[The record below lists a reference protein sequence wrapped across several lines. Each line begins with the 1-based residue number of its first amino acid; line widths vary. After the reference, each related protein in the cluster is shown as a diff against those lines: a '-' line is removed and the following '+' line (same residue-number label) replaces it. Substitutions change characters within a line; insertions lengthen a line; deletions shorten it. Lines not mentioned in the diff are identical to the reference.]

1 MNFKNKIFYHGS
13 NNKFTTFDK
22 SKIRENKLGLC
33 FNFTDDY
40 SMAYQY
46 GDNILKVHLDLNNPI
61 TSETMKSK
69 WTYEQDEMLAKK
81 LGFPPQ
87 DKEDFDENETFGEVY
102 EIFKM
107 KPEFIELLEE
117 MGYDG
122 IAYPEDHH
130 YGVFE
135 PEQIHIIQNEELDV
149 KLPFDPN
156 KKTWYHGTTEYFD
169 KFDLQYFGKT
179 DVGFLGKGVYLA
191 GNYSSAQSYSYPYK
205 LDYIPK
211 EAHVYACKVNIKN
224 PYIILN
230 DERYS
235 VYEYQLRMDLDVNSN
250 RDITPELQKRGYDS
264 VLKCNKFELGYD
276 VELCVFNPEQVTIID
291 EIPDKGDKRDIYY
304 NKSLTE
310 RFEEIERNVF
320 ATDSG
325 YDIIN
330 RMKNKP
336 QAYRIIYDGNI
347 GYYFIGDAFDYI
359 HQDMLEHAYYQG
371 FYPSM
376 LSANDVDDYMNQ
388 GMEEQSVILFAFDP
402 DGGGM
407 LDAEKSS
414 DGYTRKYVYDFGT
427 IYAHEFTPFENC
439 PLYKL
444 LGEPIKKENVFE
456 DFKTLN
462 EILERYILNE
472 EAAAAR
478 IGNEIEVRND
488 GDDEKFAHF
497 HWLGNYDIHFM
508 FAKQCPQNVE
518 QLKKLISKIDK
529 NKTISNKELS
539 RVLKVIR
546 AKVNKGPFKGKTVFE
561 ASMLRWQQLNPNTP
575 IQFVEI

>member
-1 MNFKNKIFYHGS
+1 
-13 NNKFTTFDK
+13 
-22 SKIRENKLGLC
+22 
-33 FNFTDDY
+33 
-40 SMAYQY
+40 
-46 GDNILKVHLDLNNPI
+46 
-61 TSETMKSK
+61 
-69 WTYEQDEMLAKK
+69 
-81 LGFPPQ
+81 
-87 DKEDFDENETFGEVY
+87 
-102 EIFKM
+102 
-107 KPEFIELLEE
+107 
-117 MGYDG
+117 
-122 IAYPEDHH
+122 
-130 YGVFE
+130 
-135 PEQIHIIQNEELDV
+135 
-149 KLPFDPN
+149 
-156 KKTWYHGTTEYFD
+156 
-169 KFDLQYFGKT
+169 
-179 DVGFLGKGVYLA
+179 
-191 GNYSSAQSYSYPYK
+191 
-205 LDYIPK
+205 
-211 EAHVYACKVNIKN
+211 
-224 PYIILN
+224 
-230 DERYS
+230 
-235 VYEYQLRMDLDVNSN
+235 
-250 RDITPELQKRGYDS
+250 
-264 VLKCNKFELGYD
+264 
-276 VELCVFNPEQVTIID
+276 
-291 EIPDKGDKRDIYY
+291 
-304 NKSLTE
+304 
-310 RFEEIERNVF
+310 
-320 ATDSG
+320 
-325 YDIIN
+325 
-330 RMKNKP
+330 MKNKP